1 MRMAC
6 QTTSPLNLIL
16 AFIFVGVAGVVSFG
30 CGAKDPNA
38 VGSRNAKVFASA
50 DPQTREQWDTAIA
63 AMKTNGYVIATV
75 NLQCLAQQTNLT
87 PEQLQAVHETVA
99 SMTDQMFAAANKGD
113 QAAVQ
118 AIQQLRTTR
127 RR

>member
-1 MRMAC
+1 MAC
-6 QTTSPLNLIL
+6 QTTSPLKLL
-16 AFIFVGVAGVVSFG
+16 LGFMLVGVAGVVSFG

-50 DPQTREQWDTAIA
+50 DPQTKEQWGTALT
-63 AMKTNGYVIATV
+63 AMKTNGYVIATLS
-75 NLQCLAQQTNLT
+75 LQALAQQTNLT

-99 SMTDQMFAAANKGD
+99 SVADQMFAAANKGD